1 MIDNTTS
8 ETRKNTMNNQEQ
20 ITKKPKRGMP
30 KMLKTIIKETK
41 KKENNKVRNGMTS
54 KRMKSMK
61 EWLKRLP
68 VSVVQ

>member
-1 MIDNTTS
+1 
-8 ETRKNTMNNQEQ
+8 
-20 ITKKPKRGMP
+20 MP
-30 KMLKTIIKETK
+30 KKQETTKKETK
-41 KKENNKVRNGMTS
+41 KKEDKKVRNGMTS